1 MITCNYLDSTFKV
14 TEWTKK
20 YRKNGMEFPD
30 FVALSKVAED
40 KDIQSTD
47 EEVQQNKNIK
57 QCLTFYLWRCKF
69 LDLFRS

>member
-1 MITCNYLDSTFKV
+1 MVTCNYVNSTFKV

-30 FVALSKVAED
+30 FLALSKVAED
-40 KDIQSTD
+40 KEIPSTD

-57 QCLTFYLWRCKF
+57 QYLTF
-69 LDLFRS
+69 LFYILK

>member
-1 MITCNYLDSTFKV
+1 MVTCNYVNSTFKV

-30 FVALSKVAED
+30 FLALSKVAED
-40 KDIQSTD
+40 KEIQSTD

-57 QCLTFYLWRCKF
+57 QYLTF
-69 LDLFRS
+69 LFYILK